1 MIDTKTRD
9 KASRGGA
16 MKNLIRSIVL
26 MVFLLLLTTN
36 TGLAAKGYVAYTD
49 GSILVIDAPSGY
61 ICCTLYSFDPIFEGD
76 YVVGDLETLGMQ
88 KIYNVSM
95 DSSNDVFVDEAWLSE
110 EEAQEWIAENS

>member
-1 MIDTKTRD
+1 
-9 KASRGGA
+9 
-16 MKNLIRSIVL
+16 MKKLIRS
-26 MVFLLLLTTN
+26 VFLVAFLLALTTS
-36 TGLAAKGYVAYTD
+36 TAFAAKGYVAYTD

-76 YVVGDLETLGMQ
+76 YVVGDFETLGIQ

>member
-1 MIDTKTRD
+1 
-9 KASRGGA
+9 
-16 MKNLIRSIVL
+16 MKKLIRS
-26 MVFLLLLTTN
+26 VFLAAFLLALTTS
-36 TGLAAKGYVAYTD
+36 TVFAAKGYVAYTD

-76 YVVGDLETLGMQ
+76 YVVGDFETLGMQ